1 MSETDGVGAGG
12 RIFEIQ
18 RFCIDDGP
26 GIRTTV
32 FLKGCPLSCIW
43 CHNPE
48 GVGTESV
55 LFFQPDKCIG
65 CGYCV
70 RVCEHDAHAITP
82 EGHGLDRAQCVACG
96 TCAVECYAGALE
108 LVGREVTV
116 AEVLDEVVRDEAF
129 YRTSGGGMTLSGG
142 EPLLQIDFAEALL
155 MGARDRGLHCCV
167 ETSGLVAES
176 RLARVMPHVDLFL
189 YDLKETDPERHR
201 KYTGQSNTRVLA
213 NLRFLHDQGASILLR
228 LPVIPGLNDR
238 SDHFSAVAALYHSL
252 PGITGVQIMPY
263 HPLGTGKLERLGV
276 CPDGWYETSTPEPAT
291 VAGWVEAVRS
301 LGVDVVNGEGP
312 KEAEPVEESAAPGSG
327 A

>member
-1 MSETDGVGAGG
+1 MSEAEGVGGRG

-32 FLKGCPLSCIW
+32 FLKGCPLSCLW

-48 GVGTESV
+48 GVGGESV

-70 RVCEHDAHAITP
+70 RVCQNDAHRITA
-82 EGHGLDRAQCVACG
+82 EGHLLNRARCVACG
-96 TCAVECYAGALE
+96 ACAVECYAGALE

-142 EPLLQIDFAEALL
+142 EPLLQIDFADALL
-155 MGARDRGLHCCV
+155 SEAQRRGLHCCV
-167 ETSGLVAES
+167 ETAGFLPQD
-176 RLARVMPHVDLFL
+176 RFARVLSKVDLFL

-201 KYTGQSNTRVLA
+201 KYTGQSSDRILA
-213 NLRFLHDQGASILLR
+213 NLRFLHQEGASILLR

-238 SDHFSAVAALYHSL
+238 SDHFAAVADLCHSL
-252 PGITGVQIMPY
+252 PNLTGVQIMPY
-263 HPLGTGKLERLGV
+263 HPLGTSKLERLGV
-276 CPDGWYETSTPEPAT
+276 GPEGWYQTQTPEPAV
-291 VAGWVEAVRS
+291 VAGWVEEVRS
-301 LGVDVVNGEGP
+301 LGVDVVNEKAE
-312 KEAEPVEESAAPGSG
+312 KEPAAESATQGRG
-327 A
+327 E